1 MTGKYLR
8 LNNSNDSTH
17 VNRRESK
24 SQDYQVLNPGS
35 LQQIITK
42 ETSMFPL
49 FKHLLLNKVRAQTL
63 GGDFSPWDWDLPEY
77 VIQSWWSLHE

>member
-1 MTGKYLR
+1 MTRRVHQHMDRIDLR

-17 VNRRESK
+17 VNRGGESK

-42 ETSMFPL
+42 DASMFPL
-49 FKHLLLNKVRAQTL
+49 LTPVAQ
-63 GGDFSPWDWDLPEY
+63 
-77 VIQSWWSLHE
+77 QSERPSSRR